1 MYKKILFALFVFLIN
16 TNHINAQQIH
26 KDIQL
31 FITTGQYDKAL
42 ELSEKLITEN
52 PDDANLHY
60 QQSVILKQLYKY
72 PEAINS
78 IEKALK
84 IDPENITYLSEYAT
98 ILAKKDKDAQAFL
111 IWNKILNKDSTN
123 SNAGV
128 IVANQYIKDKK
139 FDKAYRIYQNLYES
153 DTLNGFFARNLGF
166 CSVKLLNS
174 KNSVKWLEKA
184 IQIDSTDIKAYEYL
198 STVYASLKD
207 YEYAIVVVEKAIK
220 IEPENE
226 NLYIRLGELSLF
238 QNHNYQ
244 AIPPFEKAY
253 KLNPENE
260 YVLKNLGQCHFNIDE
275 YSEAKRYLKLA
286 ELIVNDFQVFQYLGD
301 IYAKMGTIDSS
312 IIYYNKALEL
322 VRPDYVSLFFINEK
336 IGKAYYE
343 MADFQ
348 KSIEAFKSAID
359 TQVENNL
366 WMGFQQDKLM
376 IDIASIYADKLNDK
390 KTAIEYFKK
399 VKKAKVIYRMDYYQ
413 YAQDQ
418 ITKLNEEL
426 FFEGKL

>member
-1 MYKKILFALFVFLIN
+1 LN
-16 TNHINAQQIH
+16 TNLINAQQIEN
-26 KDIQL
+26 DIQL
-31 FITTGQYDKAL
+31 FLITGQYNKAL
-42 ELSEKLITEN
+42 ELSEKLLAEN
-52 PDDANLHY
+52 PNDANLHY
-60 QQSVILKQLYKY
+60 QKSVILKQLYKY

-78 IEKALK
+78 IEKALE
-84 IDPENITYLSEYAT
+84 IDSENITYLSEYAT
-98 ILAKKDKDAQAFL
+98 ILTKKDNDAQAFL
-111 IWNKILNKDSTN
+111 IWNKILQKDSTN

-128 IVANQYIKDKK
+128 IVASQYIKNKK
-139 FDKAYRIYQNLYES
+139 FEYAYRIFQNLYES

-166 CSVKLLNS
+166 CSIKLLDS

-184 IQIDSTDIKAYEYL
+184 IKLDSTDIKSYEYL

-207 YEYAIVVVEKAIK
+207 YEYAIAVVEKAIK

-244 AIPPFEKAY
+244 AIPPFEKAF

-301 IYAKMGTIDSS
+301 IYAKMGPVDSS

-322 VRPDYVSLFFINEK
+322 VKPDYTSLFLLNEK
-336 IGKAYYE
+336 KGRSYY
-343 MADFQ
+343 ALNDFQ
-348 KSIEAFKSAID
+348 KSIEAFNLAID
-359 TQVENNL
+359 LDVQDIL
-366 WMGFQQDKLM
+366 WIRFQQDKL
-376 IDIASIYADKLNDK
+376 IVDIASIYADRLNDK
-390 KTAIEYFKK
+390 KTAIEYYKK
-399 VKKAKVIYRMDYYQ
+399 IKKAKVIVNKDYYQ